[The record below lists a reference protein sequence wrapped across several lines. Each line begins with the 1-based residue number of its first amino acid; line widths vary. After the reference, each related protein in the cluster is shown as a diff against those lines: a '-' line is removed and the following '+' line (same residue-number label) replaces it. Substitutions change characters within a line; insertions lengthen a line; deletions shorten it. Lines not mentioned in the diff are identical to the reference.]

1 MEVTTGV
8 AAVIEAKNL
17 KVPDLELR
25 HSHPYGYYSD
35 PLRWDCGEY
44 GHFARESSRANADCC
59 GESDSSQKVS
69 ISNSSTQDLEES
81 Q

>member
-1 MEVTTGV
+1 MEVTTEV
-8 AAVIEAKNL
+8 AAVIETKNL
-17 KVPDLELR
+17 RVRDLELR

-59 GESDSSQKVS
+59 GESDSSQKVR
-69 ISNSSTQDLEES
+69 IKNLLEPNLEES
-81 Q
+81 R